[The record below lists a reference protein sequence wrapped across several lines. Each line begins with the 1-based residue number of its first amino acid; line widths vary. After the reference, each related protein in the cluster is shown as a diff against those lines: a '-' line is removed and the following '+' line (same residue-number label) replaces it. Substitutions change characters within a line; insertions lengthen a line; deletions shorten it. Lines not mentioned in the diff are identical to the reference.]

1 LPRPLAGHTLGDPDG
16 SFVIAEWT
24 AEGAPPSPPRWVA
37 PLHLHREDDEAWYVL
52 EGRLV
57 FRVGD
62 EEVEAGAGEAV
73 YVPRGTPHTFWN
85 PGEEQARYV
94 IVMTANTFRLVQ
106 AIHAT
111 TDADL
116 ESLRA
121 LFEQYGAELL

>member
-1 LPRPLAGHTLGDPDG
+1 VNALAGRTLGDPDG

-24 AEGAPPSPPRWVA
+24 QEGPRPGAPRWVA

-62 EEVEAGAGEAV
+62 EEVEVGAGEAM
-73 YVPRGTPHTFWN
+73 YVARGTPHTFCN
-85 PGEEQARYV
+85 PDPQPARYV
-94 IVMTANTFRLVQ
+94 IVMAANTFRLVQ

-111 TDADL
+111 ADRDL
-116 ESLRA
+116 ETMRA
-121 LFEQYGAELL
+121 LFEQYGAEVL